1 MKRNAQDL
9 REAAKDSEPDMSE
22 AVKFRERFI
31 EAMDDDFNTREA
43 IATLFSLFSEANR
56 NRENKE
62 LVAGYI
68 RVAEEIADVLGINLW
83 SAHTGGKEE
92 EMVQILLD
100 LRKQAR
106 ENKDWATSDMIR
118 DRLKEIGII
127 VEDSKEGQKVRWE

>member
-1 MKRNAQDL
+1 
-9 REAAKDSEPDMSE
+9 
-22 AVKFRERFI
+22 
-31 EAMDDDFNTREA
+31 MDDDFNTREA
-43 IATLFSLFSEANR
+43 IATLFSLFSEANK
-56 NRENKE
+56 NRENRE

-83 SAHTGGKEE
+83 SAHTGGKEKE
-92 EMVQILLD
+92 LVQILLD
-100 LRKQAR
+100 IRKQAR